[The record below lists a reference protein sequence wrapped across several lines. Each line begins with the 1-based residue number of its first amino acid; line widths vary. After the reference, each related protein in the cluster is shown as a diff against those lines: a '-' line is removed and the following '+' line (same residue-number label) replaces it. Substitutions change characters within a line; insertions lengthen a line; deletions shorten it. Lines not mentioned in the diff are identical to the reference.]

1 MPGFDGP
8 AILRGMTSP
17 TDAAAPLAGFRI
29 LDLTTF
35 LSGPLATRSL
45 AVLGAEVVKIEPPTG
60 DPTRAG
66 SGLHPGDAPSP
77 FWLALHRD
85 RSSVVLDL
93 KNESGRAV
101 LLELVGHADAL
112 VENFR
117 PGVMAR
123 LGLEPDVLR
132 QRNPRLVS
140 CAISG
145 FGGDG
150 PFSQLA
156 AIDGPVQAFTGMLEL
171 TGSDGEAGLPIPM
184 QVADIAGAS
193 YAAQAVLAALLARE
207 RSGHGAHIELSLA
220 ECVMQWL
227 GVVDRSGTLAPPSTL
242 ILETSDARSVL
253 VQAIMHFHPRLAELV
268 AKVPGNEGFA
278 TDARFADR
286 ESRARHREAYED
298 AVRCAFRTRTQ
309 ADWLADLHAAGCR
322 RRLSCV
328 RARCSSIPRWCIA
341 APQSMQ
347 RSPDRAPRHCLRP
360 RSCSM
365 ACGECTRHCL
375 RRLVNTTP
383 PCSLPGWA
391 TAPHN
396 SMRPP
401 RRGHSVTSDRDRS
414 SPQVRRQL

>member
-309 ADWLADLHAAGCR
+309 ADWLADLHAAG
-322 RRLSCV
+322 V
-328 RARCSSIPRWCIA
+328 PA
-341 APQSMQ
+341 APV
-347 RSPDRAPRHCLRP
+347 L
-360 RSCSM
+360 
-365 ACGECTRHCL
+365 
-375 RRLVNTTP
+375 
-383 PCSLPGWA
+383 
-391 TAPHN
+391 
-396 SMRPP
+396 
-401 RRGHSVTSDRDRS
+401 RS
-414 SPQVRRQL
+414 SEVLEHPQMVHRGAAIHAEVPGSGPTALLAPPFMFDGVRRMHTTLPPALGEHNAAVLTSWLGYSAAQLDAAAASGAFGHVRS